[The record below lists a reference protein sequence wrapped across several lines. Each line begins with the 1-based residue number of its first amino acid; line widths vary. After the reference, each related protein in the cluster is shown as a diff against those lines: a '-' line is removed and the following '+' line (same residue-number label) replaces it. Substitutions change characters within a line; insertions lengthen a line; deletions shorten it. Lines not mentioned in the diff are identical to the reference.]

1 MSIDFLPQLHIITV
15 PDDVPAA
22 KKGDYINRRVTA
34 FIRAATNKH
43 PRTPGKLE
51 FLGNNTFAL
60 HYLSSTGDT
69 DDAQALRTTPVDDSG
84 SGAGQSKQDAGAKGN
99 APRLGKVKPPAVS

>member
-1 MSIDFLPQLHIITV
+1 MSVDFLPQLHVITI
-15 PDDVPAA
+15 PDDVPVN
-22 KKGDYINRRVTA
+22 KRGDYVNRRVTA

-60 HYLSSTGDT
+60 HYLSSVGDT
-69 DDAQALRTTPVDDSG
+69 DDAQALRTTPVDDSR
-84 SGAGQSKQDAGAKGN
+84 SGAGEVAKDAGAKGN
-99 APRLGKVKPPAVS
+99 APGPRKVKPAAVS

>member
-1 MSIDFLPQLHIITV
+1 MSVDFLPQIHIITI
-15 PDDVPAA
+15 PDDVPVARR
-22 KKGDYINRRVTA
+22 GDYVNRRVTA

-51 FLGNNTFAL
+51 FLGSSTFAL

-69 DDAQALRTTPVDDSG
+69 DNAQDLRTTPLDNSG
-84 SGAGQSKQDAGAKGN
+84 SGANQGAQNEGAKGN
-99 APRLGKVKPPAVS
+99 ASRPSKVKPPAVS

>member
-1 MSIDFLPQLHIITV
+1 MSVDFLPQLHIITI
-15 PDDVPAA
+15 PDDVPPN
-22 KKGDYINRRVTA
+22 KKGDYVNRRVTS

-51 FLGNNTFAL
+51 FLGNNIFAL

-69 DDAQALRTTPVDDSG
+69 DDAQALRTTPVDNSG
-84 SGAGQSKQDAGAKGN
+84 SGVGKSEQDAGAKGN
-99 APRLGKVKPPAVS
+99 ASGPRKVKPATVP

>member
-1 MSIDFLPQLHIITV
+1 MSVDFLPQIHIITI
-15 PDDVPAA
+15 PDDVPVT
-22 KKGDYINRRVTA
+22 KRGDYVNRRVTA

-51 FLGNNTFAL
+51 FIGNDTFAL

-69 DDAQALRTTPVDDSG
+69 DNAQALRTTPLDDSG
-84 SGAGQSKQDAGAKGN
+84 SGTSQSKQDAGAKGN
-99 APRLGKVKPPAVS
+99 APRPSKVKPPAVS